1 MNESVGV
8 LSWMPALFYYLRPNK
23 FENQLP
29 IWLGEGNCQRNMDQT
44 TRAMTNQGGVSL
56 TVTTSTLSE
65 ATLVVTTLW
74 STLSTWESDT
84 LGEILFVVPIVW
96 ELVLPACVLAAT
108 FGPPPVSRLKGL
120 APQLT
125 ISINT
130 KGSSSKRKDG
140 PYKDFNDSDIFY
152 LYYVDQ
158 PDK

>member
-108 FGPPPVSRLKGL
+108 FGPPPVSIPNAPLLQL
-120 APQLT
+120 AVLV
-125 ISINT
+125 NT
-130 KGSSSKRKDG
+130 KSSSNKREDRPNEGFDKV
-140 PYKDFNDSDIFY
+140 DIFS
-152 LYYVDQ
+152 LHNVD
-158 PDK
+158 

>member
-8 LSWMPALFYYLRPNK
+8 LSWMPALFYYLLRPNK

-29 IWLGEGNCQRNMDQT
+29 IWLGEGNCQRNTDQT
-44 TRAMTNQGGVSL
+44 TRAMTNQGGISL
-56 TVTTSTLSE
+56 IVTTSTLSE

-108 FGPPPVSRLKGL
+108 FGPPPVSIPNAPLLQL
-120 APQLT
+120 AVLV
-125 ISINT
+125 NT
-130 KGSSSKRKDG
+130 KSSSNKREDRPNEGFDKV
-140 PYKDFNDSDIFY
+140 DIFS
-152 LYYVDQ
+152 LHNVD
-158 PDK
+158 